1 MSGARLT
8 NSILRDSFSCSSSAR
23 GVWGVGGWGWLSG
36 ILHGNYVPSLLILRV
51 AKPSWKM
58 PLLPDA
64 DAATSMVAG
73 AGMGPVVA
81 FHALGLLFAVDV
93 TSPNLAPCTTCSVP
107 FLCACGLLSPIANI
121 DAKGLSFC
129 S

>member
-1 MSGARLT
+1 M
-8 NSILRDSFSCSSSAR
+8 
-23 GVWGVGGWGWLSG
+23 GVGGVV
-36 ILHGNYVPSLLILRV
+36 NDVPSLLIQRV
-51 AKPSWKM
+51 AKPYWKM

-64 DAATSMVAG
+64 DAATSTVAG

-81 FHALGLLFAVDV
+81 MHVDPTLFGA
-93 TSPNLAPCTTCSVP
+93 SWNP
-107 FLCACGLLSPIANI
+107 FLCACGLLCPIASI